1 MIHNMMKTMLNA
13 IAYNMF
19 PFLTDG
25 KNRTLDKVKP
35 KDVYIS
41 GILFVLWFYLLIYEF
56 ICRFK
61 KVDIFYQKKKVDVF
75 ITLQIYCRGWVKV
88 DLNFKIVSSLI

>member
-56 ICRFK
+56 ICCFK
-61 KVDIFYQKKKVDVF
+61 KADVF
-75 ITLQIYCRGWVKV
+75 ITLQVYCRGWVKV
-88 DLNFKIVSSLI
+88 DLNFKRLSSLI

>member
-41 GILFVLWFYLLIYEF
+41 GILFVL
-56 ICRFK
+56 
-61 KVDIFYQKKKVDVF
+61 
-75 ITLQIYCRGWVKV
+75 
-88 DLNFKIVSSLI
+88 